1 MKIRKVTPDIYP
13 KVSALLRQAFPDN
26 ADEELIV
33 DNLRK
38 HNKPIHEWVCI
49 HINRV
54 IAYIAF
60 SKAYKGSDVCG
71 LHLGTLA
78 VKHEFQNQGIG
89 SELLRFSLR
98 QEFIKDSTI
107 FVLGLPAFYRKFGFE
122 PCSIPTCPRDKKG
135 CKFLSMRNNESV
147 PFTVGYEPEFSLAIP
162 KKNFISPRKRRR
174 R

>member
-60 SKAYKGSDVCG
+60 SKAYKGTAKDTPPTKGWIS
-71 LHLGTLA
+71 TA
-78 VKHEFQNQGIG
+78 VKI
-89 SELLRFSLR
+89 
-98 QEFIKDSTI
+98 
-107 FVLGLPAFYRKFGFE
+107 
-122 PCSIPTCPRDKKG
+122 
-135 CKFLSMRNNESV
+135 
-147 PFTVGYEPEFSLAIP
+147 
-162 KKNFISPRKRRR
+162 
-174 R
+174 